1 MPPVDDESDTL
12 ASKGAEK
19 ASDSWLQAM
28 ETSSE
33 EEGYL
38 EPLGDRH
45 WAFFLDDSTT
55 LLVTFESAADIRARP
70 GNMPRGYH
78 IALARRWSHLCIIA
92 DGPTWYRDRRVYGYF
107 DRLVDDAFLE
117 DFDRVVFY
125 GAGGMAGY
133 AAAAFSVTAP
143 GATVVAVAPR
153 ATMDADL
160 ASWDDRNPET
170 RRMVFT
176 DRYGF
181 APDMTE
187 GAGPVFVIC
196 DPHFAPD
203 AMHATLF
210 ARPHI
215 TRLSMRQTGPASA
228 TIVEA
233 TGMAEALLDA
243 AMAGKLDKSGF
254 DRIWRAARRGHAPYL
269 LALRDDNAAQ
279 GKAVR
284 AACLD
289 RYGVLRRKSAG
300 GALLSAAPANTDNRP
315 KG

>member
-1 MPPVDDESDTL
+1 MPPVDEETDTL
-12 ASKGAEK
+12 ASKGATK
-19 ASDSWLQAM
+19 AFDGWLQAM

-78 IALARRWSHLCIIA
+78 VAQARRWSHLCIIA
-92 DGPTWYRDRRVYGYF
+92 EGPTWYRDRRVYGYF

-117 DFDRVVFY
+117 DFDNVVFY

-153 ATMDADL
+153 ATMDAAM
-160 ASWDDRNPET
+160 ASWDDRDPET

-187 GAGPVFVIC
+187 GAGRVFVIC
-196 DPHFAPD
+196 DPHYPPD

-210 ARPHI
+210 ALPHV
-215 TRLSMRQTGPASA
+215 TRLSMRRTGAA
-228 TIVEA
+228 TAKVAEA
-233 TGMAEALLDA
+233 TGMAEALIDA
-243 AMAGKLDKSGF
+243 AMAAQLDPSGF

-279 GKAVR
+279 GRAVR

-289 RYGVLRRKSAG
+289 RYGVLRRKSKG
-300 GALLSAAPANTDNRP
+300 GGLLSSTPANTDTRP
-315 KG
+315 KS

>member
-1 MPPVDDESDTL
+1 MPPVDDETDTL
-12 ASKGAEK
+12 ASKGATE
-19 ASDSWLQAM
+19 ASDGWLQAM

-38 EPLGDRH
+38 EPLGNRH

-55 LLVTFESAADIRARP
+55 LLVTFETAADIRARP

-92 DGPTWYRDRRVYGYF
+92 EGQTWYRDKRVYGYF

-117 DFDRVVFY
+117 DFDKVVFY
-125 GAGGMAGY
+125 GAGGMSGY

-143 GATVVAVAPR
+143 GASVLLVAPR
-153 ATMDADL
+153 ATMDADI
-160 ASWDDRNPET
+160 ASWDDRDPET
-170 RRMVFT
+170 RRMSFT

-187 GAGPVFVIC
+187 GAGQVFVIC
-196 DPHFAPD
+196 DPHHAPD
-203 AMHATLF
+203 AMQATLF
-210 ARPHI
+210 ARPHV
-215 TRLSMRQTGPASA
+215 TRLSMRQTGAA
-228 TIVEA
+228 TAQIVEA
-233 TGMAEALLDA
+233 TGMSEALIDA
-243 AMAGKLDKSGF
+243 AMAAKLDRAAF
-254 DRIWRAARRGHAPYL
+254 DLIWRAARRGHAPYL
-269 LALRDDNAAQ
+269 QALRDDNAAQ
-279 GKAVR
+279 GRAVR

-300 GALLSAAPANTDNRP
+300 GALLATAPANTDTRP

>member
-1 MPPVDDESDTL
+1 MPPVDDETDTL
-12 ASKGAEK
+12 ASARAAAAYG
-19 ASDSWLQAM
+19 WLQAM

-55 LLVTFESAADIRARP
+55 LLVTFESAAEIRARP

-92 DGPTWYRDRRVYGYF
+92 EGPTWYRDRRVYGYF

-143 GATVVAVAPR
+143 GAAVLVVAPR

-160 ASWDDRNPET
+160 AGWDDRNPET
-170 RRMVFT
+170 RRMNFT
-176 DRYGF
+176 DRYGY
-181 APDMTE
+181 APDMTD
-187 GAGPVFVIC
+187 GAGRVFVIC
-196 DPHFAPD
+196 DPHHAPD

-210 ARPHI
+210 ARPYV
-215 TRLSMRQTGPASA
+215 TRLAMRQTGTA
-228 TIVEA
+228 TAAIVEA
-233 TGMAEALLDA
+233 TDMAETLIEA
-243 AMAGKLDKSGF
+243 AMAGTLDRPAF
-254 DRIWRAARRGHAPYL
+254 DRIWRATRRSHAPYL
-269 LALRDDNAAQ
+269 QALRDDNAAR
-279 GKAVR
+279 GRAVR

-289 RYGVLRRKSAG
+289 RYGILRRKSAG
-300 GALLSAAPANTDNRP
+300 GALLSAAPANTDTRP
-315 KG
+315 RD

>member
-12 ASKGAEK
+12 ASKGATK
-19 ASDSWLQAM
+19 ASGSWLQAM
-28 ETSSE
+28 EASSE

-107 DRLVDDAFLE
+107 DRLVDDGFLE

-187 GAGPVFVIC
+187 GAGPVFVIY
-196 DPHFAPD
+196 DPHHAPD

-215 TRLSMRQTGPASA
+215 TRLPMRQTGSASA

-243 AMAGKLDKSGF
+243 AMAGKLDRSGF

-300 GALLSAAPANTDNRP
+300 GALLSTAPANTDNRP

>member
-1 MPPVDDESDTL
+1 MTPVDDQTDTL
-12 ASKGAEK
+12 AAKGASK
-19 ASDSWLQAM
+19 ALPGWLQAM

-45 WAFFLDDSTT
+45 WAYFLDDSPT

-70 GNMPRGYH
+70 GNMPRGYD
-78 IALARRWSHLCIIA
+78 IAVARHWSHLCIIA
-92 DGPTWYRDRRVYGYF
+92 EGPTWYRDRRVYGYF

-117 DFDRVVFY
+117 DFDTVVFY

-143 GATVVAVAPR
+143 GATVVAVTPR

-160 ASWDDRNPET
+160 ASWDDRNRET
-170 RRMVFT
+170 RRMVFS

-187 GAGPVFVIC
+187 GAGWVFVIY
-196 DPHFAPD
+196 DPHHAPD

-210 ARPHI
+210 ARPHV
-215 TRLSMRQTGPASA
+215 TRLTMRRTGAA
-228 TIVEA
+228 TANIAEA
-233 TGMAEALLDA
+233 TGMAEALIDA
-243 AMAGKLDKSGF
+243 AVAGNLDRPAF

-269 LALRDDNAAQ
+269 QALRDENAAQ
-279 GKAVR
+279 GRAVR

-300 GALLSAAPANTDNRP
+300 GALLAATPANTDMRP